1 MGGREYKNS
10 PDLHGKISDNTL
22 LICVSVNGFIWPSS
36 MNNCITLIGANILL
50 IKHSSRNDED
60 NCSAV
65 VSMLNQPAFT
75 EMTIEMHR
83 VVLDTQFSYDS
94 TFVKVSECLKVPNF
108 ISMLVVVKSSKTL
121 LTEEAGILRGVFT
134 VIGHPSTIKTK
145 FIWAF
150 TLGGLKA
157 TQFKN
162 TVNHILF
169 VNILHSN

>member
-1 MGGREYKNS
+1 MGGRVYKNS
-10 PDLHGKISDNTL
+10 PDLHGKISDNTRYMC
-22 LICVSVNGFIWPSS
+22 ICKWFYLTIINEQLYHFDWCKHIVNKTQFQKSF
-36 MNNCITLIGANILL
+36 TQLIGP
-50 IKHSSRNDED
+50 SRQHIFPTENDED

-145 FIWAF
+145 FI
-150 TLGGLKA
+150 
-157 TQFKN
+157 
-162 TVNHILF
+162 
-169 VNILHSN
+169 